1 MDSVAVVYLI
11 ARVLTCGI
19 WVAAGL
25 YKITHVEHTINEMRG
40 HGIPLAGPVLAVV
53 IVLELMGAMMLVVNV
68 YVWVVC
74 LAWLIFMVPA
84 SYIYHF
90 RFMVVD
96 GTIDFLQ
103 WVLFWKNVS
112 IAGGL
117 IALILLDEARPD
129 WLFGL

>member
-25 YKITHVEHTINEMRG
+25 YKITHVENTISEMRG

-53 IVLELMGAMMLVVNV
+53 IVLELMGAMMLVMNV

-117 IALILLDEARPD
+117 IALILLDEARPG